1 MVKISSDFKLMLK
14 IRKKIFALGKSWNRV
29 QELINVNK
37 METILVIISGS

>member
-14 IRKKIFALGKSWNRV
+14 IRKKNFALGNSLNGV

>member
-14 IRKKIFALGKSWNRV
+14 IRKKIFALGKSLNGV
-29 QELINVNK
+29 QELIDVTK

>member
-14 IRKKIFALGKSWNRV
+14 IRKNIFALGKSLNGV
-29 QELINVNK
+29 QELVNVNK

>member
-14 IRKKIFALGKSWNRV
+14 IRKKIFALGKSLNGV
-29 QELINVNK
+29 QEFINVNK

>member
-14 IRKKIFALGKSWNRV
+14 IRKKIFALKKSLNGD

>member
-14 IRKKIFALGKSWNRV
+14 IRKKIFALGKSLNGV
-29 QELINVNK
+29 QKLINVNK

>member
-14 IRKKIFALGKSWNRV
+14 IRKKIFALGKSLNGV

-37 METILVIISGS
+37 NGNDPCYNIR